1 MLKRKLLHLIIIM
14 MAIVVILAGSITAFL
29 TSQKIK
35 TNEVII
41 GDVDVDITVY
51 FEVEDVPGHTVTY
64 TENLDYV
71 AKVDEGNT
79 FTKYGVTKID
89 ISEPDDIKF
98 IKNFRVK
105 ININSNVETYFRV
118 APYEQLTLV
127 YTIGDGE
134 DKIVKEV
141 AVTQKKFMEL
151 NYDPDDGFMDNR
163 MYDGFYYYKSS
174 VTRDFQNNKA
184 TEIAFIGEWDPL
196 VTFRIYDP
204 KYVLQIGFLVEAVQA
219 YMGPQIIWGMDTPPW
234 GGEWN

>member
-1 MLKRKLLHLIIIM
+1 M

-35 TNEVII
+35 TSEVII

-51 FEVEDVPGHTVTY
+51 FEVEDTPGHFITY

-141 AVTQKKFMEL
+141 AVTQKKFMEF

-204 KYVLQIGFLVEAVQA
+204 KYVLQIGFLVESVQA